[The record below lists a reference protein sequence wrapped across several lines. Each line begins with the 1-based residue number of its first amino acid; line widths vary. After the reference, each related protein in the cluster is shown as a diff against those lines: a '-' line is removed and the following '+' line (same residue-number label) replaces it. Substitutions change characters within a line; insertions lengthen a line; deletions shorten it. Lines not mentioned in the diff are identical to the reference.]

1 MPTTGWESVSKNK
14 YKSFKILNILTFIES
29 MEFYDMVLC
38 FMVVLLTVKH
48 ILKENLDDGKKELLF
63 HKKQTFFCFLTRSV
77 RDSVTNNDQVWK
89 RISYGARLP
98 KVRSISIE
106 INDTLWQVKV
116 ITHRITWQSI
126 RYKYTSFSFN
136 WKKYF
141 LDLHRETK
149 AFYLIDTSYKNPG
162 QVI

>member
-1 MPTTGWESVSKNK
+1 VSQNK

-77 RDSVTNNDQVWK
+77 RDSVTNNDQV
-89 RISYGARLP
+89 
-98 KVRSISIE
+98 
-106 INDTLWQVKV
+106 
-116 ITHRITWQSI
+116 
-126 RYKYTSFSFN
+126 
-136 WKKYF
+136 
-141 LDLHRETK
+141 
-149 AFYLIDTSYKNPG
+149 
-162 QVI
+162 